1 MRSVVN
7 LYRWFISFIAS
18 AVTSQ
23 PTSFSGL
30 FSSVSMVE
38 SVDHSKLH
46 KVKKKKKKNKKHK
59 HKHRHEK
66 SERDTSVDL
75 FKDSEQES
83 VLSLDRFK
91 EGHKSS
97 ESSTVNS
104 PSVFNN
110 PPSSPEFEVI

>member
-1 MRSVVN
+1 MF
-7 LYRWFISFIAS
+7 YFKAS
-18 AVTSQ
+18 AVTTQ

-30 FSSVSMVE
+30 FSSSISMTTDTIP
-38 SVDHSKLH
+38 SSDHSKSH

-59 HKHRHEK
+59 HKHKHEK
-66 SERDTSVDL
+66 SDTRDTSVDR
-75 FKDSEQES
+75 FRDSEQERD
-83 VLSLDRFK
+83 LSLEKFR

-104 PSVFNN
+104 PTVFKD